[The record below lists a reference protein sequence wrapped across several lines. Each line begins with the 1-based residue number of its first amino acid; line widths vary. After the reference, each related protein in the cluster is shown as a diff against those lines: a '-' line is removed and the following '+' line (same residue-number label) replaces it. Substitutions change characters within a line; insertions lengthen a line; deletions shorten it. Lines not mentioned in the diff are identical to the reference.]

1 MARWQGTWLTG
12 LGSTGLGAQGQG
24 QGQWRGQR
32 LGLPE
37 DGPGSVA
44 SFGAK
49 AGAFVVDVLLAGL
62 VGSLVNTV
70 VTDPTDVQRNA
81 AGYVAFAVLYVGSL
95 VLTAQTPGMRL
106 VGLRVLPLKGSRAT
120 VGLVP
125 ALLRTAVLA
134 TLLPALISD
143 GDARGLHDKAAGTVV
158 VRS

>member
-12 LGSTGLGAQGQG
+12 LGSAGVGQQGPG
-24 QGQWRGQR
+24 HWRGQR

-49 AGAFVVDVLLAGL
+49 AGAFIIDVLLAGL

-106 VGLRVLPLKGSRAT
+106 VGLRVLPLPGGRAT

-134 TLLPALISD
+134 TLLPALVSD

-158 VRS
+158 VRC